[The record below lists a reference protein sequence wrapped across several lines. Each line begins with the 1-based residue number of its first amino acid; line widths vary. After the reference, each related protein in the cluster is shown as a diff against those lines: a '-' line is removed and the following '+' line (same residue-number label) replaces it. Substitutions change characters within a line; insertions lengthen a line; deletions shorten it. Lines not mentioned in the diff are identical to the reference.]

1 MAALAAEMRALMIK
15 VVSHNGGHLAS
26 SLGAIELIIALHYVF
41 ESPEDQIIFDV
52 GHQAYA
58 HKLLTG
64 RVDAFSTLRQ
74 LGGLS
79 GFPRRDESPHDV
91 FNTGHSST
99 SISAALGL
107 AVARDQLKKNNSVV
121 AVIGDGA
128 LTGGMALEAIN
139 HAGGL
144 QKNLLVVYND
154 NRMSISPNV
163 GALSQ
168 YLSLKLTTQEHI
180 VLRERVKSILERVSP
195 QRGGRLIKRFQ
206 RAEESLKS
214 FLISPTSFLA
224 AWGFKY
230 IGPIDGHDLDR
241 LVNALRQVRN
251 LKRPVILH
259 VLTTKGKGFPPAEE
273 NPMAFHGLGRSKIA
287 HTHGAPQPPEAP
299 KDRAQ
304 DKAQAPAQ
312 DKARD
317 QGAHPEALIETPK
330 DQAPDKRS
338 YTDVFGEYLVGAA
351 KENEKINAIT
361 AAMSQGT
368 GLDKFFELY
377 PDRAFDVGIA
387 EQHAVAFAAG
397 LAAAGLKPV
406 VAIYSTFLQRAF
418 DQLYHDVALQNLPVI
433 LAVDRAG
440 LVGEDGPTHHGG
452 LDLSYLRLMPNFAVM
467 APKDEFEFTQM
478 LDLALTLTGPSA
490 IRYPR
495 GAVSGRKPTQASPL
509 KVGQAEI
516 LREGQDLAILAM
528 GQPVWAA
535 MDAAESL
542 KLKGFEA
549 TVINLRFIK
558 PLDKEAILK
567 AAQTGKILTVEENN
581 VQGGLNGAVSEILG
595 RLDLKAPV
603 KVKALGLGDEPV
615 PQASPAQQ
623 RALLGLDAPGIE
635 KAALEF
641 FGIIGAPSQ
650 EPKREKRIRL
660 TIS

>member
-1 MAALAAEMRALMIK
+1 LGNNLLSLIKSPADLKKLNLSEMAALAEEMRALMIK

-26 SLGAIELIIALHYVF
+26 SLGAIELIMALHYVF
-41 ESPEDQIIFDV
+41 DSPEDQIIFDV

-64 RVDAFSTLRQ
+64 RAELFSSLRQ

-79 GFPRRDESPHDV
+79 GFPRREESPHDI

-107 AVARDQLKKNNSVV
+107 AVARDQLEKNNSVV

-241 LVNALRQVRN
+241 LVHALNQVRN

-273 NPMAFHGLGRSKIA
+273 NPMAFHGLGRSKM
-287 HTHGAPQPPEAP
+287 APS
-299 KDRAQ
+299 
-304 DKAQAPAQ
+304 
-312 DKARD
+312 
-317 QGAHPEALIETPK
+317 QGALQEIEPPTEPV
-330 DQAPDKRS
+330 QDKRS
-338 YTDVFGEYLVGAA
+338 YTEVFGQYLIEAA
-351 KENEKINAIT
+351 KNDPKINAIT

-368 GLDKFFELY
+368 GLEKFFELY
-377 PDRAFDVGIA
+377 PERAFDVGIA

-397 LAAAGLKPV
+397 LAVAGLKPV

-418 DQLYHDVALQNLPVI
+418 DQLYHDVALQKLPVI

-440 LVGEDGPTHHGG
+440 LVGEDGPTHHGA
-452 LDLSYLRLMPNFAVM
+452 LDLSYLRLLPNFTVM

-478 LDLALTLTGPSA
+478 LDLAFSLPGPSA

-495 GAVSGRKPTQASPL
+495 GAVSGRSQSQSGPL
-509 KVGQAEI
+509 EVGRAEI
-516 LREGQDLAILAM
+516 LRDGQDLAILAL

-535 MDAAESL
+535 MEAAENL
-542 KLKGFEA
+542 KSHGLEA

-558 PLDKEAILK
+558 PLDLEAILK
-567 AAQTGKILTVEENN
+567 AAQTGKIITVEENIL
-581 VQGGLNGAVSEILG
+581 QGGLNGAVSEALG

-603 KVKALGLGDEPV
+603 KVKALGLGDDPV
-615 PQASPAQQ
+615 AQASPAQQ

-635 KAALEF
+635 KAALEL
-641 FGIIGAPSQ
+641 FGKS
-650 EPKREKRIRL
+650 
-660 TIS
+660 